1 MFIKILFL
9 IKLHSGFIIAD
20 IDVDGTPLY
29 TIPSIQVEYA
39 YKTEVLRY
47 LKTGV
52 FQYDDTL
59 DDPVIN
65 LSKNSRVLCYLTKN
79 LCTGPS

>member
-59 DDPVIN
+59 DDPVI
-65 LSKNSRVLCYLTKN
+65 LSEIQ
-79 LCTGPS
+79 